1 MVGIASLILVRRD
14 CATLARRGRDCARSV
29 ALYGAGLA
37 VGMGPFF
44 ALYAAAGRF
53 GKLVHGYRWAIVVS
67 KGAAPFSWAGGR
79 FSLSTAPQRRVP
91 SENLARSVALW
102 LLGRV
107 NTTPIRIELTEGERR
122 ELESRARGQRA
133 AYRDVVRAKIILLIA
148 DGHTLSSVARQVS
161 KQRKIVRKWA
171 ERFSKRRLEGLVDKP
186 GRGRVPDF
194 SPGGVHASGQ
204 TGLRAA

>member
-1 MVGIASLILVRRD
+1 
-14 CATLARRGRDCARSV
+14 
-29 ALYGAGLA
+29 
-37 VGMGPFF
+37 
-44 ALYAAAGRF
+44 
-53 GKLVHGYRWAIVVS
+53 
-67 KGAAPFSWAGGR
+67 
-79 FSLSTAPQRRVP
+79 
-91 SENLARSVALW
+91 LARSVALW